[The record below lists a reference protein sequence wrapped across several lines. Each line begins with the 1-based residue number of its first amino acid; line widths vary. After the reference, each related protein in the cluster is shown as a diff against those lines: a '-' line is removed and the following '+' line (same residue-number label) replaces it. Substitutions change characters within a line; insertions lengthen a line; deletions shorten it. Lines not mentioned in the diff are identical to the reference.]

1 MNKKSAEVAFA
12 AYAVAT
18 AMTRQRHRHRRHHSR
33 NERRRSSKH
42 ESRKLDLH
50 RQRDESLT
58 EQTEMGEYV
67 IRNRDDLV
75 EALRSRKDELG
86 LSNAFV
92 EAQLQMGDS
101 ACDKILGPSQAKG
114 MSIPVMLDMIELFG
128 ARLVIQVDA
137 ETEARMQERWE
148 RRDAG
153 KVHPPRRLSAHLMR
167 IARAQL
173 YLGLSEL
180 GNKAR
185 KAKLP
190 PEARSR
196 IARAA
201 AISRWRRHRAA
212 VKAASLSEGVQA

>member
-1 MNKKSAEVAFA
+1 MEIPSVTDALVTT
-12 AYAVAT
+12 V
-18 AMTRQRHRHRRHHSR
+18 
-33 NERRRSSKH
+33 
-42 ESRKLDLH
+42 
-50 RQRDESLT
+50 DEL
-58 EQTEMGEYV
+58 
-67 IRNRDDLV
+67 I

-92 EAQLQMGDS
+92 EAQLQMADGH
-101 ACDKILGPSQAKG
+101 CDKLLGPTRRKG
-114 MSIPVMLDMIELFG
+114 MSVAVLLDIIELFG
-128 ARLVIQVDA
+128 AQLVIQVDA
-137 ETEARMQERWE
+137 ETEARMRERWE

-153 KVHPPRRLSAHLMR
+153 KVHPPRCLSAHLMR

-201 AISRWRRHRAA
+201 AISRWQRHRAA
-212 VKAASLSEGVQA
+212 VKAASASGGAHA

>member
-1 MNKKSAEVAFA
+1 
-12 AYAVAT
+12 
-18 AMTRQRHRHRRHHSR
+18 
-33 NERRRSSKH
+33 
-42 ESRKLDLH
+42 
-50 RQRDESLT
+50 
-58 EQTEMGEYV
+58 MGEYV

-86 LSNAFV
+86 LSNGFV
-92 EAQLQMGDS
+92 EHQLQLGDG
-101 ACDKILGPSQAKG
+101 ACDKAIGPTQRKG
-114 MSIPVMLDMIELFG
+114 MSIPVLLDMVELFG
-128 ARLVIQVDA
+128 LSLIIRIDA

-148 RRDAG
+148 RREEK

-201 AISRWRRHRAA
+201 ALARWQRHRAA
-212 VKAASLSEGVQA
+212 VKAASLSEGVEA